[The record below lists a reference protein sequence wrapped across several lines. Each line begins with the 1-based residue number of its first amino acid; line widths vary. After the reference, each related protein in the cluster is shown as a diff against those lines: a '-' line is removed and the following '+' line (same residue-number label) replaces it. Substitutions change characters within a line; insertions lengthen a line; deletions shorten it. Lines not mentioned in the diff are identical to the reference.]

1 MLRVAHASHNG
12 TLYVVDLRPPDG
24 IVELVRD
31 TNLETCTTAD
41 RIVFWFTRSTNRA
54 FMFPNVMATE
64 LLLATTEFTA
74 RDVPILRGNIV
85 ITGRDGAGEP
95 AALTTHQ
102 FDMLKN
108 PLLSTHAHDLAMTL
122 LATALPTRWAHTIG
136 VATTA
141 RQLAHILD
149 PDNADRIEAAAWLHD
164 IGYAP
169 TLVHTGFH
177 PIDGATYLQRTT
189 PTLTEITSLV
199 AHHTGARFEAH
210 QRGLTAE
217 LARYP
222 HPTHDIDLA
231 ILNCADLCT
240 GPHGDPVNPDA
251 RLTEVLHRYPP
262 EHPVHQ
268 AITRSGPL
276 LCAQAHL
283 VLDAAS
289 QRRNSL
295 SANPTPHS

>member
-108 PLLSTHAHDLAMTL
+108 PLLSNRQKHTLQRRFARDL
-122 LATALPTRWAHTIG
+122 
-136 VATTA
+136 
-141 RQLAHILD
+141 RQQRRQAIAE
-149 PDNADRIEAAAWLHD
+149 NAAAVRE
-164 IGYAP
+164 A
-169 TLVHTGFH
+169 
-177 PIDGATYLQRTT
+177 QRPWT
-189 PTLTEITSLV
+189 
-199 AHHTGARFEAH
+199 
-210 QRGLTAE
+210 
-217 LARYP
+217 
-222 HPTHDIDLA
+222 
-231 ILNCADLCT
+231 
-240 GPHGDPVNPDA
+240 DP
-251 RLTEVLHRYPP
+251 
-262 EHPVHQ
+262 Q
-268 AITRSGPL
+268 TR
-276 LCAQAHL
+276 
-283 VLDAAS
+283 
-289 QRRNSL
+289 
-295 SANPTPHS
+295 

>member
-1 MLRVAHASHNG
+1 M
-12 TLYVVDLRPPDG
+12 T
-24 IVELVRD
+24 
-31 TNLETCTTAD
+31 TN
-41 RIVFWFTRSTNRA
+41 
-54 FMFPNVMATE
+54 
-64 LLLATTEFTA
+64 
-74 RDVPILRGNIV
+74 
-85 ITGRDGAGEP
+85 
-95 AALTTHQ
+95 
-102 FDMLKN
+102 
-108 PLLSTHAHDLAMTL
+108 LSTHAHDLAMTL